1 MIVYRSLF
9 SSMSTEGRTVVEK
22 MISQLIESG
31 TEIPHWVLTSFANKA
46 KLRANTDNPKNLKRN
61 LKKLK
66 YRSLDVCRTHRVP
79 TQLWFSSPSP
89 FLVLLLPTFDFST
102 AKRRLKKL
110 IFFNILCLLKR
121 YRWEEER
128 ERGQKKKTKARSAL
142 IQVEYTYV
150 TNKTKVLQRP
160 NVCYTF
166 EHHGVQGIQ
175 MTSVK
180 DIDKMDTDMVEYLSN
195 LSKFDKKK

>member
-9 SSMSTEGRTVVEK
+9 SSMSTEGRTVVEN

-79 TQLWFSSPSP
+79 T
-89 FLVLLLPTFDFST
+89 
-102 AKRRLKKL
+102 
-110 IFFNILCLLKR
+110 
-121 YRWEEER
+121 
-128 ERGQKKKTKARSAL
+128 
-142 IQVEYTYV
+142 
-150 TNKTKVLQRP
+150 
-160 NVCYTF
+160 
-166 EHHGVQGIQ
+166 
-175 MTSVK
+175 
-180 DIDKMDTDMVEYLSN
+180 
-195 LSKFDKKK
+195 